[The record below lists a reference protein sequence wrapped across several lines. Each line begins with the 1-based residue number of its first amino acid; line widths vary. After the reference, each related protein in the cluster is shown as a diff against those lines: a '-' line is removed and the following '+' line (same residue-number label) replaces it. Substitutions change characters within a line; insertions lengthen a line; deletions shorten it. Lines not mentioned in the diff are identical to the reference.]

1 MTDTNEKK
9 WREECSKL
17 EIPNQ
22 SVYDNFE
29 WFYIKGRKKA
39 HSENEDAFKAFT
51 LDLADRYEKEITA
64 LKAEI
69 DNLKAVINRGDEIKN
84 NWENNEYQEAA
95 HYTKLDDDNE
105 KLQSQL
111 EAANK
116 VIEVQNVA
124 LEFYG
129 SESLY
134 MMREYETDMNL
145 TSAVLKEEYRRNND
159 LSKPNT
165 IKSFSY
171 ETTAK
176 LKIDQ
181 GKTARQALAEVKKI
195 RNGGEM

>member
-116 VIEVQNVA
+116 IIGV
-124 LEFYG
+124 LEDMNKFTL
-129 SESLY
+129 ETLNEENINLH
-134 MMREYETDMNL
+134 MMRQVEQAAYDQLVKAGILKYESED
-145 TSAVLKEEYRRNND
+145 
-159 LSKPNT
+159 
-165 IKSFSY
+165 
-171 ETTAK
+171 ET
-176 LKIDQ
+176 
-181 GKTARQALAEVKKI
+181 
-195 RNGGEM
+195 